1 MKRILIMGASAL
13 LATTLA
19 ACGPTDQPTTNPTTT
34 AAAAGPAAT
43 TSAPAQ
49 AAGADAPDPCALVTQ
64 QEASTLTGAAFG
76 PGKLEV
82 ETPASKRCVYGAQTK
97 NVLTIFVLRGHSP
110 DEAKAVKDQM
120 LADLQSSDLPV
131 NLTPVPGVGDEAQ
144 ALNQSIGLGIS
155 VSAIYVLSGS
165 SGFGIVDLVTGASA
179 PSTASMVTQAKTV
192 IGRL

>member
-19 ACGPTDQPTTNPTTT
+19 ACGPTNQPNTNPTNPIPT
-34 AAAAGPAAT
+34 AQPPAPT
-43 TSAPAQ
+43 VLQQ
-49 AAGADAPDPCALVTQ
+49 ANADAPDPCTLVTQ

-82 ETPASKRCVYGAQTK
+82 TNAASKRCVYGAQTK

-110 DEAKAVKDQM
+110 DEARAVKDQM
-120 LADLQSSDLPV
+120 LADAQASDLPV
-131 NLTPVPGVGDEAQ
+131 NLTPVAGVGDEAQ
-144 ALNQSIGLGIS
+144 ALNQSLGLGIS
-155 VSAIYVLSGS
+155 LSAIYVLSGS
-165 SGFGIVDLVTGASA
+165 TGFGIVDLVTGASA
-179 PSTASMVTQAKTV
+179 PSTASMVTQAQTV